1 MKAVTPFQK
10 PQEAMGDLNPE
21 AAAQLIAAAADITL
35 VLDREGIVRDVA
47 FGSEDLQ
54 ADGHQDWIGKPWVE
68 TVTVESRPKV
78 AALLR
83 DAAAGGGRRRQVNHP
98 TAHGDLPVMYSAVT
112 LGGSGRIV
120 ALGRDLRAVS
130 ALQQRLVRAQQS
142 LEIDYGRLRQ
152 AELRYRMLFQIAS
165 EAILILDCA
174 SLRIVEAN
182 PAATRILG
190 QSTDDIVGTSLEQ
203 LLPAESVGALRGLLA
218 RAASAGAGEEVQLH
232 VPGHDQPFTTSASLL
247 RQDKA
252 MQALVRLVPVALPV
266 AVVLPGTDVATGA
279 RSRLLEVV
287 TAMPDGFVVTD
298 PQGVIAAANPAF
310 MDLVHVATEDL
321 VRGRPL
327 HHWLGR
333 GAVDLNVLLAN
344 LRDHGAIRLYAT
356 TLKDDHGGSVD
367 VEISAVSVPKAGQP
381 CIGFAIRHIG
391 RRMTKAIG
399 EDKLLPQSVQ
409 QLTELVGRVPMKD
422 IVRETT
428 DLIETMC
435 IEAALYLTGDNRA
448 SAAEILGL
456 SRQSLYVKLHR
467 HGIGGIGQDEG

>member
-1 MKAVTPFQK
+1 MKAAMPFQK
-10 PQEAMGDLNPE
+10 TQEAMGDLNPE
-21 AAAQLIAAAADITL
+21 AAARLIAAAADITL

-54 ADGHQDWIGKPWVE
+54 ADDHQDWIGKSWVE

-98 TAHGDLPVMYSAVT
+98 TAHGDLPVMYSAVR
-112 LGGSGRIV
+112 LGASGRIV

-165 EAILILDCA
+165 EAILILDCV
-174 SLRIVEAN
+174 SLKIVEAN
-182 PAATRILG
+182 PAAARILG
-190 QSTDDIVGTSLEQ
+190 QAADDIAGTSLQ
-203 LLPAESVGALRGLLA
+203 HLLPAESTGALRSLLTL
-218 RAASAGAGEEVQLH
+218 AASAGAGEEVQIN
-232 VPGHDQPFTTSASLL
+232 VPGQDQPFTASASLL

-252 MQALVRLVPVALPV
+252 MQALVRLVPVARPA

-298 PQGVIAAANPAF
+298 PQGVIVAANPAF

-327 HHWLGR
+327 LHWLGR

-356 TLKDDHGGSVD
+356 TLRDDHGGSVD

-399 EDKLLPQSVQ
+399 GDKLLPQSVQ